1 MNPSD
6 IYQKIDEAYQ
16 NNRQRLMDFFQN
28 HNFDKEQAKQLAE
41 SMKQAVFF
49 LETQE
54 YVALI

>member
-41 SMKQAVFF
+41 NPDI
-49 LETQE
+49 E
-54 YVALI
+54 